1 MIQYPPGLSECEAI
15 QTADEVLEKG
25 LLHGMR
31 IPSSY
36 RTLEEQSLKTIH
48 EELQNHPNA
57 LKMFGILQNDPETSH
72 YLSLA
77 NYIAVRKLGY
87 NDHGPIHAKITAA
100 NALKLLR
107 IILDSK
113 ELPLD
118 STTGLG
124 MNEDDAH
131 LIVTVG
137 GYMHDIGNA
146 VHREEHEMLSLI
158 LGKSILERLLPEVY
172 PEENKRT
179 AVLEQVLHI
188 LYSHDEAENALT
200 MESAIVVIADGC
212 DITKGRGRLS
222 YDLGKHDIHSISALS
237 IENVEIRK
245 GQTKLIEIYVEMSNS
260 AGIYQVQ
267 ETLGNKV
274 AKSLLRDDIEI
285 VTELIPQRTVPDQ
298 RVRDRIIFSD
308 GKFRSI

>member
-1 MIQYPPGLSECEAI
+1 MLLAE
-15 QTADEVLEKG
+15 EVFDRG
-25 LLHGMR
+25 LLYGLRM
-31 IPSSY
+31 PSSY
-36 RTLEEQSLKTIH
+36 KTLDEESIKTIN
-48 EELQNHPNA
+48 EGLRNCPNA
-57 LKMFGILQNDPETSH
+57 LKMFRILQDDAETNN
-72 YLSLA
+72 YLNLA
-77 NYIAVRKLGY
+77 NYIAVKKLGY
-87 NDHGPIHAKITAA
+87 NDHGPIHARITAA

-107 IILDSK
+107 IIIDSR

-118 STTGLG
+118 SMTGLG
-124 MNEDDAH
+124 MTEDDAH

-146 VHREEHEMLSLI
+146 IHREEHEMLSLI
-158 LGKSILERLLPEVY
+158 LGKSILERLLPSVY
-172 PEENKRT
+172 PDQGKRT
-179 AVLEQVLHI
+179 AVLEQILHI

-274 AKSLLRDDIEI
+274 AKSILRDDIEI

-308 GKFRSI
+308 GKPRSI